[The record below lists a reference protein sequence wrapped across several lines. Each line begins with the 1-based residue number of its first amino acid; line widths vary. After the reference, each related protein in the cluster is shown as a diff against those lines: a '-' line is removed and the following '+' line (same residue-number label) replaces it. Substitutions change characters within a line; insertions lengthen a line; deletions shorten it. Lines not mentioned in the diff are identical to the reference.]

1 MHQRGQHEVFARADV
16 LARDFGEF
24 FGDAFVNFPVGFG
37 LPQRLNRFTQRVNE
51 WVHIGRVQ
59 IVFFVP
65 SRSRQNDIGVQT
77 GRGHAEIEHHEQIE
91 LALCRRTHGDFL
103 RGDAVRF
110 VAEYRI
116 LCAEQ
121 IFKEIFV
128 AFAGAA

>member
-1 MHQRGQHEVFARADV
+1 MHQRRQYEVFARADV
-16 LARDFGEF
+16 ITRDFGEF

-77 GRGHAEIEHHEQIE
+77 GRRHAEIEHHEQIE

-103 RGDAVRF
+103 RGDAVVF
-110 VAEYRI
+110 VTQHGVLRTK
-116 LCAEQ
+116 Q